1 MRAASTRDTSLL
13 RPLREACLRAVADRQ
28 LEPGRHSA
36 LQQVR
41 RGFPDRTRVFT
52 GDLLCGFVGE
62 ERHYWNRLPNGQ
74 EVDLT
79 SDQFGGD
86 GCTPL
91 IAGAPVDV
99 PSPISLTALLFAQH
113 VLANLNA

>member
-1 MRAASTRDTSLL
+1 MSARCCGLTTRT
-13 RPLREACLRAVADRQ
+13 R
-28 LEPGRHSA
+28 RHSA
-36 LQQVR
+36 LQHVR
-41 RGFPDRTRVFT
+41 RGFPDRTRVFS

-74 EVDLT
+74 EVDVA

-86 GCTPL
+86 GYTPL

-99 PSPISLTALLFAQH
+99 PSPTQLTALLFAQH